1 MAIKP
6 EALQDT
12 IRRLTESAI
21 DSRMHTYLKQD
32 FSNIS
37 DENMST
43 VINRVS
49 SRIADSVICREL
61 IAEKVKTDI
70 INSRKKS
77 FMWFFDWFCRII
89 TFSLGAICTLSQTF
103 RPFNEFVCEIVMK
116 FLAW

>member
-6 EALQDT
+6 ESLQDT

-49 SRIADSVICREL
+49 SRIADSVICRGL

-89 TFSLGAICTLSQTF
+89 TVFFGAVCTMCKTF
-103 RPFNEFVCEIVMK
+103 QPVNDFVCRIIST
-116 FLAW
+116 FLAP